1 MQGKGRGSDKVIAA
15 HGLMVPEAP
24 VAQGRNSVA
33 VFPFRE

>member
-1 MQGKGRGSDKVIAA
+1 MEGKYGGSDTVIAA
-15 HGLMVPEAP
+15 HGLMAPEAP